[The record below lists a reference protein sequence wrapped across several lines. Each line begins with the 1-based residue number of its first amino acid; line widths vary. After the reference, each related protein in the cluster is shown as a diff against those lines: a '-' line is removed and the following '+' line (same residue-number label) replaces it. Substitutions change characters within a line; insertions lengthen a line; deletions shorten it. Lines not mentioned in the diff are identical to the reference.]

1 MRFIYITIMTV
12 SLILFLGL
20 TGNSQTGNVFINPA
34 FADSSTSSE
43 ISMDNELDEFWQ
55 NFNNEEEDEN
65 DEEESAG
72 ESEEGEEENQ
82 GEEESDDED
91 DDEESS
97 FLDFLSS
104 EDSDNQN
111 SEEEDNSSSTDDE
124 STDGETSEDASADP
138 LMEDETI
145 NWDDVPGVKVP
156 FFFLMDSETPGINDA
171 FEPAVARFKALKIAD
186 QLTNGISFKY
196 ETTTQSVYLVENIEE
211 ISEFVHMVDRMEF
224 VGVSR
229 FEYEVAI
236 PEEMIESKTNGRRVF
251 GVGEKRSKT
260 VALSFE
266 AAREEA
272 FKQAV
277 RSAFLKERFKK
288 DPQKTTYTGTITGW
302 EVLSEGWKQENDT
315 FYMRLRAWIEFDR

>member
-1 MRFIYITIMTV
+1 MTV

-20 TGNSQTGNVFINPA
+20 TGNSQTGNVFLNPA

-43 ISMDNELDEFWQ
+43 ISMDDELEEFWQ
-55 NFNNEEEDEN
+55 HFNIEEEDED
-65 DEEESAG
+65 DEEESAE
-72 ESEEGEEENQ
+72 ESEEEEEENQ
-82 GEEESDDED
+82 GDEESEDED

-104 EDSDNQN
+104 EDSDNQDD
-111 SEEEDNSSSTDDE
+111 EEEDNSSSTDDE
-124 STDGETSEDASADP
+124 STDWETSEDFDTEL
-138 LMEDETI
+138 LMVDETV

-156 FFFLMDSETPGINDA
+156 FFFLMDSETRGINDA
-171 FEPAVARFKALKIAD
+171 FEPAVARFKALKLAD
-186 QLTNGISFKY
+186 QMTNGISFKY
-196 ETTTQSVYLVENIEE
+196 ETTTQSVYLAENMVEIP
-211 ISEFVHMVDRMEF
+211 EFVHIVDRMEF

-236 PEEMIESKTNGRRVF
+236 PEEMIESKTNGRRVV

-266 AAREEA
+266 AARKEA
-272 FKQAV
+272 FTQAV
-277 RSAFLKERFKK
+277 ISAFLKERFKK

-302 EVLSEGWKQENDT
+302 EVLSEGWKQENDA